1 MLNHLLSQ
9 DIQLSLIKEMEIRAA
24 KIPGVISLAQ
34 GIPYFDT
41 PLTIKRRVID
51 AIERGLTAQY
61 SLTQGLP
68 QLREVIE
75 ERLAQEGILADFE
88 KEIIVTAG
96 ATQAIMACL
105 LALLNP
111 GEEVLLASPS
121 YASYPQMIKVAKAK
135 PVFFNL
141 QEEKGWALDIEILK
155 SKISSK
161 TKAILFCNPN
171 NPTGSIFSKKDLLD
185 LAEIA
190 EKNNL
195 FIISDEVYKDFIF
208 DSQINT
214 NDLRI
219 STNKHSEI
227 LQNYGINKCNPSIY
241 PTPFEERCGA
251 SSGTIYSDHSDCGK
265 FFSLA
270 QVPKFRDRVIRIFS
284 FSKAYAMTGW
294 RVGFLH
300 SNAKLVQEILKV
312 HDTLITCAPVASQYA
327 ALAALEGGAERWP
340 GYCFQ
345 VYKEQR
351 DLVCQRLDRL
361 SKFFKYQKPQACYF
375 MFPKILINKDSR
387 TLALDILEKA
397 KVALVPGIAF
407 GPSGEGHLRISF
419 ARPTREINEAF
430 DRIEKYFLKNVN
442 R

>member
-1 MLNHLLSQ
+1 MSKKLPSQ

-34 GIPYFDT
+34 AIPYFDT

-68 QLREVIE
+68 QLREAIE
-75 ERLAQEGILADFE
+75 ERLSQEGILTDFE
-88 KEIIVTAG
+88 KEIIITAG
-96 ATQAIMACL
+96 ATQAIMASL

-111 GEEVLLASPS
+111 GDEVLLPSPS
-121 YASYPQMIKVAKAK
+121 YASYSQMIKVAKAK

-141 QEEKGWALDIEILK
+141 QEEKGWALDLEILK
-155 SKISSK
+155 SKINFK
-161 TKAILFCNPN
+161 TRMILFCNPN
-171 NPTGSIFSKKDLLD
+171 NPTGSIFFKKDLLD

-195 FIISDEVYKDFIF
+195 FIVSDEVYKDFIYN
-208 DSQINT
+208 NT
-214 NDLRI
+214 NLQIHAND
-219 STNKHSEI
+219 TNNRNH
-227 LQNYGINKCNPSIY
+227 
-241 PTPFEERCGA
+241 
-251 SSGTIYSDHSDCGK
+251 SDHSDYNK

-284 FSKAYAMTGW
+284 FSKTYAMTGW

-312 HDTLITCAPVASQYA
+312 HDSLITCAPVVSQYA
-327 ALAALEGGAERWP
+327 ALAALEGGAETWP
-340 GYCFQ
+340 GHCFQ
-345 VYKEQR
+345 IYKKQR
-351 DLVCQRLDRL
+351 DLVCQYLDQL
-361 SKFFKYQKPQACYF
+361 SKIFSYQKPSACYF

-387 TLALDILEKA
+387 ALALDLLEKA
-397 KVALVPGIAF
+397 RVALVPGIAF

-430 DRIEKYFLKNVN
+430 NRIEGYFKSKSKILNQK
-442 R
+442 